1 MLRDFSSG
9 NIVWLYKLQPTESI
23 AVGVSKLT
31 YRTNLQ
37 TLLPVYMIGNR
48 LTIRDLKICQYSAH
62 LYGH

>member
-23 AVGVSKLT
+23 AVGVSELA

-48 LTIRDLKICQYSAH
+48 
-62 LYGH
+62 